1 MDMRSIDLNLL
12 VSLDVLLTERN
23 VTRAARRLHLSQ
35 PALSAQLARLRAVF
49 DDPLLLPSRSGR
61 GMIPTARASELVQ
74 PLRSV
79 LMDLDTLVKVKSG
92 FDPAVSE
99 RRFVI
104 AATDY
109 GGIAVGLPL
118 LAGAQDVG
126 PGVQFAIRSLD
137 PGRILEQVENG
148 EVDVVIAPTF
158 MIPASLVSKPLFEE
172 ELMMAQRKGHP
183 RGNGPID
190 LDTYCELDHV
200 LVSPSGGAFFGS
212 VDEVLQGLGRN
223 RRIAVSVQNFL
234 LAPAILNHTD
244 YVSTLPLRLITRCPS
259 NLDVFPLPFPTL
271 ALQFCAAWHPR
282 NRDDPAMMWLSQRI
296 TAAEISGPPDCLL
309 ASKRSPG

>member
-61 GMIPTARASELVQ
+61 GMIPTVRASELVQ

-79 LMDLDTLVKVKSG
+79 LMDLDTLVKVKPG

-118 LAGAQDVG
+118 FAGAQDVG
-126 PGVQFAIRSLD
+126 PGIQFAIRSFD

-158 MIPASLVSKPLFEE
+158 MMPSSLVSKPLFEE
-172 ELMMAQRKGHP
+172 ELMMAQRKGHS

-212 VDEVLQGLGRN
+212 VDEILQGLGRS

-244 YVSTLPLRLITRCPS
+244 YVSTLPMRLIARCPS
-259 NLDVFPLPFPTL
+259 NLDVFPLPFPTR
-271 ALQFCAAWHPR
+271 ALQFCVAWHPR

-296 TAAEISGPPDCLL
+296 TAAEISGLPDCRQPGK
-309 ASKRSPG
+309 SSPG